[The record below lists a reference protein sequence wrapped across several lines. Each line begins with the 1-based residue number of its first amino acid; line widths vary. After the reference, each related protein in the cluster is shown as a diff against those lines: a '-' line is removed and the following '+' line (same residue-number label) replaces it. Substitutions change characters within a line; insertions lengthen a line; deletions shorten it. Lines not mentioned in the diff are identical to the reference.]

1 MAFLHQRQQQQ
12 NSPLHSL
19 SKSSFLLYT
28 HQRSVLSRTGLI
40 LLLSL
45 VVILGTFSPWIGV
58 RTSLFSSTG
67 GSRLRWSDYTLAQ
80 ALQTVARNGTVIVCA
95 VSQPY
100 LPFLNNWLISISKQK
115 HQDKVLVIAEDYST
129 LYKVNEKWPGHAVL
143 IPPAPDLQTTHRFG
157 SQGFFNFTSRRPRHL
172 LQILDLGYHVMYNDV
187 DMVWLGDP
195 FPFLKGN
202 YDVYFTDDMTAVK
215 PLNHSNSL
223 PPPGKKGRTYICSC
237 MIFLRPTFGAKLV
250 LRKWIEELEIQPW
263 SRTKKTNDQ
272 PAFNWALNKTADQVK
287 LYLLPQYAFPTG
299 GLYFKNETW
308 RKETEGKHVI
318 IHNNYIT
325 GFDKKIKRFHDYG
338 LWLVDEYSQESPL
351 SDIKR

>member
-1 MAFLHQRQQQQ
+1 
-12 NSPLHSL
+12 
-19 SKSSFLLYT
+19 
-28 HQRSVLSRTGLI
+28 
-40 LLLSL
+40 
-45 VVILGTFSPWIGV
+45 
-58 RTSLFSSTG
+58 
-67 GSRLRWSDYTLAQ
+67 
-80 ALQTVARNGTVIVCA
+80 
-95 VSQPY
+95 
-100 LPFLNNWLISISKQK
+100 
-115 HQDKVLVIAEDYST
+115 
-129 LYKVNEKWPGHAVL
+129 
-143 IPPAPDLQTTHRFG
+143 
-157 SQGFFNFTSRRPRHL
+157 
-172 LQILDLGYHVMYNDV
+172 
-187 DMVWLGDP
+187 
-195 FPFLKGN
+195 
-202 YDVYFTDDMTAVK
+202 
-215 PLNHSNSL
+215 
-223 PPPGKKGRTYICSC
+223 

-308 RKETEGKHVI
+308 LKETEGKHVI